1 MNICGWEGL
10 SMSTRWLGM
19 LLGLPHLEVAGW
31 GGIYSHQPKSSRW
44 WSLLA
49 KGAPDSPVRHRTV
62 SGVPPRHPPVRAW
75 SWSAVGGFVLLLHR
89 TVWCAT
95 GQSGALLTSALTF
108 WNSLFTLQSRP
119 LRADSRCSAGAPDSR
134 CATGRCPV
142 LHRTVWWIIAEM
154 CLGNPKVKS
163 SSWSILVHRTLSG
176 GAPDI
181 VRWHSGQSGAP
192 DQGSLRFPFCSF
204 LLRPNLFF
212 WLVCVEPLSPVEC
225 IILNKLVSPII
236 CVGRFNHQ
244 NQLGKGL
251 TLFPFHSSYPPPQDP
266 SGSYPPPAQP
276 GKKTLRLTWRLNSLV
291 RLLLSGD

>member
-49 KGAPDSPVRHRTV
+49 KGAPDSPVPHRTV
-62 SGVPPRHPPVRAW
+62 SGAPPRHPPVRAW
-75 SWSAVGGFVLLLHR
+75 SWSTVGGFVLLWPVIYSGDAPGKPEGEEFELKHPGAPY
-89 TVWCAT
+89 TVRWHT
-95 GQSGALLTSALTF
+95 GQSG
-108 WNSLFTLQSRP
+108 
-119 LRADSRCSAGAPDSR
+119 
-134 CATGRCPV
+134 V
-142 LHRTVWWIIAEM
+142 
-154 CLGNPKVKS
+154 
-163 SSWSILVHRTLSG
+163 
-176 GAPDI
+176 
-181 VRWHSGQSGAP
+181 P
-192 DQGSLRFPFCSF
+192 DQGSLRFRFCSF